1 MVYRINTI
9 FAYRVKYN
17 KCTEKVKIWRF
28 EIRGAKLQDN
38 PMPIMVLQTLSGR
51 CKYMTKMVNKIKLMR
66 NESKISSSETSIGVK
81 SAFRNV
87 LAIPLLIAKALYKIS
102 FILGFIIGIC
112 VYVIIYAD
120 NNGLKLFAAI
130 SGIFSDKRNILL
142 ALALGVT
149 LGLLLLF
156 VSYCLYRMIGAI
168 DGSVMTSIY
177 DNQTTIDVAK
187 RQNEEY
193 KVLAEYGSFDNYEK
207 AEMDKY
213 RKSVN
218 YIDR

>member
-1 MVYRINTI
+1 
-9 FAYRVKYN
+9 
-17 KCTEKVKIWRF
+17 
-28 EIRGAKLQDN
+28 
-38 PMPIMVLQTLSGR
+38 
-51 CKYMTKMVNKIKLMR
+51 MTKMVNKIKLKR

-81 SAFRNV
+81 SAFRSV

-102 FILGFIIGIC
+102 FILGLIIGIC
-112 VYVIIYAD
+112 AYVIIYAD
-120 NNGLKLFAAI
+120 NNSLKLFAAI
-130 SGIFSDKRNILL
+130 SGIFSDKRNVFL
-142 ALALGVT
+142 ALALGVA